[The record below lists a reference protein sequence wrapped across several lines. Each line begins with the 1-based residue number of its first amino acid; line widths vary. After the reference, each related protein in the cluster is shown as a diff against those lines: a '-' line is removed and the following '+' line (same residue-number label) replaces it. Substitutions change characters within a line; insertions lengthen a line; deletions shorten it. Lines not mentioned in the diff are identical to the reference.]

1 MSIIAQDKKTGKSI
15 LLGDKKIE
23 KINLMDENQY
33 HLKISYR
40 ENNKENNFKVS
51 LGTPNSSYSYDN
63 N

>member
-1 MSIIAQDKKTGKSI
+1 MSISAQNKTHDKRV

-40 ENNKENNFKVS
+40 QNNKENNFKVS
-51 LGTPNSSYSYDN
+51 LGIPNSTFSYEHN
-63 N
+63 